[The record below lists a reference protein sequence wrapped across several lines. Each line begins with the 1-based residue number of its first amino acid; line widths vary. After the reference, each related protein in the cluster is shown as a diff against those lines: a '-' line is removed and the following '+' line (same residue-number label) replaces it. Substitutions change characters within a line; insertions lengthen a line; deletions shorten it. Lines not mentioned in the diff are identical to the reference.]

1 MNEVAAT
8 FTLNSYDPIREVI
21 WSHEAPTRIDL
32 IYYTQKMVSKQ
43 VFDIIESIP
52 AGDLSAIQAELSKYI

>member
-21 WSHEAPTRIDL
+21 WSHEVPTRIDL
-32 IYYTQKMVSKQ
+32 LYYTQRMVPQ
-43 VFDIIESIP
+43 RVRDIIDAIP
-52 AGDLSAIQAELSKYI
+52 AGDLSAIQAELSKHI